1 MPLKEHI
8 WHSQKVERPAEIC
21 KMSEGI
27 SDKELHLFDVWF
39 SNSCRRLFRSPK
51 VESAGLTG
59 TLPKFKLNLHVED
72 QGKLVNVRQRLP
84 TNGVNGDKLFNGIL
98 SIDPLLGQ
106 PWIGKNPKYDMVN
119 IVGTDGRLVTKTT
132 TLGLVIYYTRLVA
145 LRKHGNVYDQLESK
159 VPRLL
164 DSDGYPK
171 IMRHT
176 KNLAESVKGWLNS
189 HCHAPHWKSLGWC
202 HLTSLLV

>member
-1 MPLKEHI
+1 MVDNENSSGAK
-8 WHSQKVERPAEIC
+8 
-21 KMSEGI
+21 
-27 SDKELHLFDVWF
+27 HLNCQFFTHFSRKLTGFSRTSHGFSRTLALLTTCFYHDVW
-39 SNSCRRLFRSPK
+39 SADITARIQCPTK

-119 IVGTDGRLVTKTT
+119 IVGTDVRLLTKTT

-164 DSDGYPK
+164 VN
-171 IMRHT
+171 RR
-176 KNLAESVKGWLNS
+176 
-189 HCHAPHWKSLGWC
+189 
-202 HLTSLLV
+202 